1 MLFAF
6 YLVANARVFCE
17 AVLYHGS
24 LRFLAMNP
32 AVLVILWIRLSV
44 TFGYPAT
51 LRDIQTISKIFGDTQ
66 VSKGII
72 DTFDQSLPQPA
83 TYTSPFNLIIRR
95 IRGDDDD
102 ESSTSTSPAA
112 DDTPTLPPPQHQRI
126 ISIVRV
132 SSTSVVKPKVIV
144 NKSNEISV
152 SVKSKHANNNNKTL
166 VDKFE
171 SYVTPFVSLL
181 RKNRLDVDEDVP
193 KIATSSPSS
202 LSVIDGRSSI
212 AVVRQQSR
220 NSVSSSITTSTTTSS
235 TTIYDLHRE
244 SKSTFNDSSS
254 DVDQDYVDD
263 TTVRRI
269 VLKKHTLGNRDAL
282 DESYDTQDDS
292 SNDANDQEA
301 AGAAPESALY
311 NESEHSAE
319 PERVYGEPERVY
331 GEPEQ
336 VYGEPERVYGE
347 PERVYG
353 EPERTYG
360 EPEKNYEESEKA
372 YKPDDVVAEEPP
384 ENDFDK
390 HDDSNDF
397 KMPEGSSENPPPS
410 SAPAQAQGQG
420 PAPVPAPAPAK
431 SYASYTTKLNDK
443 KSSYIVDNGTYR
455 KYRVEEKTPDGFIV
469 GEYGMVSHQDGS
481 LRGVRYTA
489 DSNINP
495 SLIYET
501 LVKFLSLK

>member
-1 MLFAF
+1 M
-6 YLVANARVFCE
+6 
-17 AVLYHGS
+17 
-24 LRFLAMNP
+24 FLWQ
-32 AVLVILWIRLSV
+32 VILWIRLSV

-51 LRDIQTISKIFGDTQ
+51 LQDIQTISKIFGDTQ

-72 DTFDQSLPQPA
+72 DTFDQSSSASP
-83 TYTSPFNLIIRR
+83 TYTSPLNLIIRR
-95 IRGDDDD
+95 IRGDDD
-102 ESSTSTSPAA
+102 ESPSSASPA
-112 DDTPTLPPPQHQRI
+112 DDTHPPPQQHYLPPQQRI

-132 SSTSVVKPKVIV
+132 SSTSVVKPKIVV

-152 SVKSKHANNNNKTL
+152 SVKSKNKTI
-166 VDKFE
+166 VAKFE
-171 SYVTPFVSLL
+171 NYVTPFVSLL

-193 KIATSSPSS
+193 KIATSPASLSTDDSRPSS
-202 LSVIDGRSSI
+202 AI
-212 AVVRQQSR
+212 RQQSR
-220 NSVSSSITTSTTTSS
+220 TSFMPISTTAMFGSP
-235 TTIYDLHRE
+235 RRK
-244 SKSTFNDSSS
+244 SKSTSAFNETNSNADP
-254 DVDQDYVDD
+254 DYVDD
-263 TTVRRI
+263 TTVRI
-269 VLKKHTLGNRDAL
+269 VLKKHAMGTVAFDDPVDA
-282 DESYDTQDDS
+282 YDTAD
-292 SNDANDQEA
+292 NEDQES
-301 AGAAPESALY
+301 AGASAPESALY
-311 NESEHSAE
+311 GAHQAAE
-319 PERVYGEPERVY
+319 PER
-331 GEPEQ
+331 

-360 EPEKNYEESEKA
+360 EPEKNYEESEKP
-372 YKPDDVVAEEPP
+372 YKPDDIVAVDEPP
-384 ENDFDK
+384 E
-390 HDDSNDF
+390 HDETNDF
-397 KMPEGSSENPPPS
+397 KLPEPSSEKIPV
-410 SAPAQAQGQG
+410 SAP
-420 PAPVPAPAPAK
+420 VLAPAPAN